1 MCKLAE
7 LRIKDDGKALTV
19 ENIDKVMC
27 AERIG
32 FITIVKD
39 NYITSTIL

>member
-7 LRIKDDGKALTV
+7 LCIKDDGKVLTV
-19 ENIDKVMC
+19 ENIDEVMC

-39 NYITSTIL
+39 NYFTSTML